1 MMVFK
6 DNCWDFQIHALE
18 TVVVVNTVLSS
29 LLREKVTIKDPMDK
43 TTKITMIKAATMLA
57 TISLVSM
64 ICFKI
69 SL

>member
-1 MMVFK
+1 MVFK

-29 LLREKVTIKDPMDK
+29 GFLRVTIKDPMDK
-43 TTKITMIKAATMLA
+43 TTKITMIKAATILA

-64 ICFKI
+64 F
-69 SL
+69 

>member
-1 MMVFK
+1 MVFK

-29 LLREKVTIKDPMDK
+29 LLMEKVTIKDPMDK
-43 TTKITMIKAATMLA
+43 TTKITMIKAATILA

>member
-29 LLREKVTIKDPMDK
+29 LLMEKVTFKDPMDK
-43 TTKITMIKAATMLA
+43 TTKITIIKAATILA

-64 ICFKI
+64 F
-69 SL
+69 

>member
-6 DNCWDFQIHALE
+6 DNCWDVQNHAFE
-18 TVVVVNTVLSS
+18 TVVVVNIVLSS

-43 TTKITMIKAATMLA
+43 TTKITMIKAATILA

-64 ICFKI
+64 F
-69 SL
+69 

>member
-43 TTKITMIKAATMLA
+43 TTKITMIKAATILA

-64 ICFKI
+64 F
-69 SL
+69 

>member
-6 DNCWDFQIHALE
+6 DNCWDFQIHAFE

-29 LLREKVTIKDPMDK
+29 LLMEKVTIKDPMDK
-43 TTKITMIKAATMLA
+43 TTKITMIKAATILA

-64 ICFKI
+64 F
-69 SL
+69 

>member
-1 MMVFK
+1 MVFK

-29 LLREKVTIKDPMDK
+29 LLMEKVTIKDPMDK
-43 TTKITMIKAATMLA
+43 TTKITMIKAATILA

-64 ICFKI
+64 F
-69 SL
+69 

>member
-29 LLREKVTIKDPMDK
+29 GFLREKVTIKDPMDK
-43 TTKITMIKAATMLA
+43 TTKITMIKAATILA

-64 ICFKI
+64 FYK
-69 SL
+69 SPH

>member
-1 MMVFK
+1 MVFK

-43 TTKITMIKAATMLA
+43 TTKITMIKAATILA

-64 ICFKI
+64 F
-69 SL
+69 

>member
-18 TVVVVNTVLSS
+18 TVAVVNTVLSS
-29 LLREKVTIKDPMDK
+29 LLMEKVTIKDPMDK
-43 TTKITMIKAATMLA
+43 TTKITMIKAATILA

-64 ICFKI
+64 F
-69 SL
+69 

>member
-29 LLREKVTIKDPMDK
+29 LLMEKVTIKDPMDK
-43 TTKITMIKAATMLA
+43 TTKITMIKAATILA

-64 ICFKI
+64 F
-69 SL
+69 